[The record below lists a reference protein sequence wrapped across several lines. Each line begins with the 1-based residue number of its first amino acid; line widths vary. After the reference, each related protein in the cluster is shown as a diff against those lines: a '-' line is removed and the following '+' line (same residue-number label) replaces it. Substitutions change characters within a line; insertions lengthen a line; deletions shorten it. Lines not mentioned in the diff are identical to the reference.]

1 VRNTLAV
8 LLLAGA
14 VTFSQDRGHSISGF
28 VREEG
33 TANPISSAGLEIV
46 ASGNRAAP
54 SHTSGLEGEFR
65 FDGLRDGEY
74 SITVTKRDQRV
85 AQAPEF
91 RASRKFVTESG
102 EVQLMV
108 GSSSQDIRLR
118 RTLRVTK

>member
-8 LLLAGA
+8 LLLGLLAGA

-33 TANPISSAGLEIV
+33 TANPSSSAGLEMV

-74 SITVTKRDQRV
+74 SITVIKRDQRV

-91 RASRKFVTESG
+91 RPLANLLPRAAK
-102 EVQLMV
+102 
-108 GSSSQDIRLR
+108 SS
-118 RTLRVTK
+118 